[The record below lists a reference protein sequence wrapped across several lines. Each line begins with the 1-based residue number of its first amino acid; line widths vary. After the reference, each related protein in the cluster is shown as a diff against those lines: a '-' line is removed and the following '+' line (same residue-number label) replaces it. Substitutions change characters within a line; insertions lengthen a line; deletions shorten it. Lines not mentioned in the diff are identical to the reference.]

1 VLLDAAQRTIRPA
14 ILWNDG
20 RSAAACRELER
31 REPRSRAITG
41 NLAMPGFTAPKLVW
55 LAAHEPANFARTA
68 HVLLPKDWLRLRLTG
83 ELVSEP
89 SDAAGTLWLD
99 VAERRWSDEM
109 LGACG
114 LHARHM
120 PSLSESCEPTAELLP
135 EVAAAWGL
143 GRHVLVAAGASDNA
157 AGAIGLFQRAHAAWL
172 IDRGPPGSV
181 PVSPAEWTHLTSV
194 GRLDNDSE
202 GLIFMTNDGEFA
214 LRLSH
219 PRYGIRKTY
228 HLTVEGKMEDAVV
241 RRFTSGVEEG
251 GERLKALGCR
261 VMSTNNTR
269 TILEV
274 VLGEGRNREL
284 RRICSALGLNAL
296 RVHRVQIGPIKLGEL
311 RSGKWRALTETEIKS
326 LLGPV

>member
-1 VLLDAAQRTIRPA
+1 MVRLQKVIAEAGIASRRAAEQIILAGRVDVNGETVRTLGRKVQPGIDRVSVDGVLIKAKRKLYIAVHKPKGYLCTRKDPFERRTIG
-14 ILWNDG
+14 D
-20 RSAAACRELER
+20 
-31 REPRSRAITG
+31 
-41 NLAMPGFTAPKLVW
+41 
-55 LAAHEPANFARTA
+55 
-68 HVLLPKDWLRLRLTG
+68 LL
-83 ELVSEP
+83 
-89 SDAAGTLWLD
+89 
-99 VAERRWSDEM
+99 
-109 LGACG
+109 
-114 LHARHM
+114 
-120 PSLSESCEPTAELLP
+120 
-135 EVAAAWGL
+135 
-143 GRHVLVAAGASDNA
+143 
-157 AGAIGLFQRAHAAWL
+157 
-172 IDRGPPGSV
+172 
-181 PVSPAEWTHLTSV
+181 PAEWTHLTSV